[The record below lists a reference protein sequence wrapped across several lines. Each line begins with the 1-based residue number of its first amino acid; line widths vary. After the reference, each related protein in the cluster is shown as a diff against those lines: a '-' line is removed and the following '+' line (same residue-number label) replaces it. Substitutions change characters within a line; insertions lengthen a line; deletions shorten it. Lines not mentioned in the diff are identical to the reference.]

1 VYGTSSLNINFIS
14 NFNTVQRKIQTMVRS
29 KSQSQ
34 LTTPNEAKSGTSKPT
49 ATARLTRDD
58 WLDAAF
64 RAAVEGGFSAVRILT
79 LANTLGV
86 SRGSFYWHFKDHA
99 ELVSALIDR
108 WYQRTIAADTDEPH
122 ADLEDPTGPILR
134 ILDGA
139 IAHSV
144 EDREH
149 DRFEQALRSVSSKDS
164 TVAALLER
172 VDRSRLQLLHRHYL
186 QLVHDDETARELAA
200 LFYLA
205 IVGSHEALN
214 RPSASV
220 KVSNYL
226 KSVIARHLVH
236 AVSATRP

>member
-1 VYGTSSLNINFIS
+1 MRVLSL
-14 NFNTVQRKIQTMVRS
+14 
-29 KSQSQ
+29 
-34 LTTPNEAKSGTSKPT
+34 AK
-49 ATARLTRDD
+49 
-58 WLDAAF
+58 
-64 RAAVEGGFSAVRILT
+64 
-79 LANTLGV
+79 TLGV
-86 SRGSFYWHFKDHA
+86 SRGSFYWHFADHA

-108 WYQRTIAADTDEPH
+108 WYQRRIATSQDELSG
-122 ADLEDPTGPILR
+122 DLRDPTVRILS

-149 DRFEQALRSVSSKDS
+149 DRFEQTLRSVASKDS

-172 VDRSRLQLLHRHYL
+172 VDRSRLQLLHSHYF

-205 IVGSHEALN
+205 VVGSHEALN

-236 AVSATRP
+236 AVSTTRP

>member
-1 VYGTSSLNINFIS
+1 MTPTHHRLNASNKTKPGSLKPS
-14 NFNTVQRKIQTMVRS
+14 
-29 KSQSQ
+29 
-34 LTTPNEAKSGTSKPT
+34 TPT
-49 ATARLTRDD
+49 RLKRDD

-64 RAAVEGGFSAVRILT
+64 RAAIEGGFSSVRVLS

-86 SRGSFYWHFKDHA
+86 SRGSFYWHFADHA
-99 ELVSALIDR
+99 ELVGALIDR
-108 WYQRTIAADTDEPH
+108 WYQRTIAMNQEAINIDPG
-122 ADLEDPTGPILR
+122 DPTARILR

-149 DRFEQALRSVSSKDS
+149 DRFEQALRSLASTDS
-164 TVAALLER
+164 AVAASLER
-172 VDRSRLQLLHRHYL
+172 VDRARLQLLHSYYF
-186 QLVHDDETARELAA
+186 QLVHDDEAARELAA

-205 IVGSHEALN
+205 VVGSHEALN

-226 KSVIARHLVH
+226 KDIIAKHLVH
-236 AVSATRP
+236 AVSPTKL

>member
-1 VYGTSSLNINFIS
+1 MTPTPHPSSATQKTKPGS
-14 NFNTVQRKIQTMVRS
+14 
-29 KSQSQ
+29 
-34 LTTPNEAKSGTSKPT
+34 SKPAPLT
-49 ATARLTRDD
+49 RLKRDD

-64 RAAVEGGFSAVRILT
+64 RAAVEGGFSSVRVLS

-86 SRGSFYWHFKDHA
+86 SRGSFYWHFADHA
-99 ELVSALIDR
+99 ELVGALIDR
-108 WYQRTIAADTDEPH
+108 WYQRTLATNQGEIN
-122 ADLEDPTGPILR
+122 ADLGDPSVRILR

-149 DRFEQALRSVSSKDS
+149 DRFEQALRNLASKDS
-164 TVAALLER
+164 AVAASLER
-172 VDRSRLQLLHRHYL
+172 VDRARLQLLHSYYL
-186 QLVHDDETARELAA
+186 QLVHDDEAARELAA

-205 IVGSHEALN
+205 VVGSHEALN

-226 KSVIARHLVH
+226 KAIIAKHLVH
-236 AVSATRP
+236 AVSPTKP